1 MSFAAVISFSA
12 SKDSPTVFS
21 CSLLD
26 RNLNFTYNNK
36 KIVRYFMDIS
46 EKINKLVNCPDD
58 TLIYLHIVLEE
69 KEKAIGVVK
78 KYIDC
83 DKADEDEILQLF
95 KQKYEGIDTPA
106 NAEARALLN
115 KPKCPTCNSSNLK
128 KISLTSKAVNTAVFG
143 IFGTKRHKQFH
154 CNNCGYEW

>member
-1 MSFAAVISFSA
+1 
-12 SKDSPTVFS
+12 
-21 CSLLD
+21 
-26 RNLNFTYNNK
+26 
-36 KIVRYFMDIS
+36 MDIS

-58 TLIYLHIVLEE
+58 TLIYLHIVLQE

-154 CNNCGYEW
+154 CNNCGYEWQAKVPAIFVFFHSQCVK